1 MFAIA
6 VLILFAGRSCTW
18 ASKYN
23 FVLEDSDI
31 FTECEVKPPGSIGIR
46 GVFDMDNLVF
56 EPEEDGVHVSGN
68 FTATLNYSRTDR
80 ITARFQVM
88 QYNRGSWDPTLYSM
102 MTPDLCSV
110 LFSESQYYY
119 QYWFKNVVN
128 REEIQEKCIITRNVG
143 MHSPWA
149 RLSFLSLVLFQTTVI
164 LKPFVMNLRLENVR
178 VPVPLRGRFKV
189 VYTFT
194 IYDENDVQRPTNVC
208 FEIRGELIK
217 INSEES
223 S

>member
-128 REEIQEKCIITRNVG
+128 REEIQEKCIITRN
-143 MHSPWA
+143 
-149 RLSFLSLVLFQTTVI
+149 TTVI